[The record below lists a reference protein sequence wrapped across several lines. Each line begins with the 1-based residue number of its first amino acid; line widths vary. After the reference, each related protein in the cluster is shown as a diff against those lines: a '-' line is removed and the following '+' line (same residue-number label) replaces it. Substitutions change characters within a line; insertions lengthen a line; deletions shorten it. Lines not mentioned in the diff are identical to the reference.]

1 MVMAG
6 RSIAAARCTMPIR
19 SGSSTSPTGCRSTPG
34 RPTIPRSNR
43 RRCSSASQRKARR
56 LHRWRRPRKRLDGD
70 VFWPGP
76 QRVVPANAG
85 THTAW
90 THVLALEQR
99 PFFNIEARGYGFLRS
114 QGRPG
119 ASWCRPWLAGMPM
132 THPGEKFYPEGVHW
146 DDPIAR
152 GTLPDLLS
160 KASVQYGARPAIE
173 FRDRPISFTELEA
186 MVEVAASAFLRAGYG
201 KNTSVALFLGNSP
214 DHPVNFFGALKA
226 GARIVPLSPLDGER
240 ALSHK
245 LGDSGAPILV
255 TSDLSALLPMA
266 LKFLEKGLLDR
277 LIVCED
283 DNWGAVG
290 NPHTPIPANPAITT
304 FRAFAEGA
312 TKPMQWP
319 AIAADDVALLQYT
332 GGTTGLPKGA
342 MLSHGNLTSAV
353 SIYDVWGKAARAKRD
368 AVERVICV
376 LPLFHIYALTVILLR
391 SLTRGDLISLHQRFD
406 VEAVMRDIEVK
417 RATAFPGV
425 PTMWIAIASLPDLES
440 RDLSSLVSC
449 GSGGAPLPVE
459 VARIF
464 ERKVGM
470 KLKSGWGMTE
480 TCSPGTGHPKE
491 GPDKPGSI
499 GLMLP
504 GIEMDVVSLEDP
516 RQLMPVGEV
525 GEIRIRGPNVTKG
538 YWNRPKE
545 TAEAF
550 VGDRF
555 LTGDIGYMDED
566 GYFYLVDR
574 KKDMIIS
581 GGFNVYPSVIE
592 SATYEHP
599 DVEEVVVIGIPD
611 TYRGEAA
618 KAFVKLRRG
627 AKTLDLEGL
636 NAFLADKIGR
646 HEMPTALEIRDS
658 LPRTPVGKLSKKELI
673 EEERKK
679 HDEAPAPAPEPL
691 KRARS

>member
-1 MVMAG
+1 
-6 RSIAAARCTMPIR
+6 
-19 SGSSTSPTGCRSTPG
+19 
-34 RPTIPRSNR
+34 
-43 RRCSSASQRKARR
+43 
-56 LHRWRRPRKRLDGD
+56 
-70 VFWPGP
+70 
-76 QRVVPANAG
+76 
-85 THTAW
+85 
-90 THVLALEQR
+90 
-99 PFFNIEARGYGFLRS
+99 
-114 QGRPG
+114 
-119 ASWCRPWLAGMPM
+119 M
-132 THPGEKFYPEGVHW
+132 THPGEQFYPQGVRW

-160 KASVQYGARPAIE
+160 QAAAEFGAQPAIE
-173 FRDRPISFTELEA
+173 FRDRPISYGELEA
-186 MVEVAASAFLRAGYG
+186 LAENAAAAFLRAGYG
-201 KNTSVALFLGNSP
+201 RDRSVALFLGNTP
-214 DHPVNFFGALKA
+214 DHPVHFFGALKA
-226 GARIVPLSPLDGER
+226 GARVVHLSPLDGEI

-245 LGDSGAPILV
+245 LADSGARVLV
-255 TSDLSALLPMA
+255 TSNLSALLPTA
-266 LKFLEKGLLDR
+266 LKFLAGGLLDR

-283 DNWGAVG
+283 DHWGRAG
-290 NPHTPIPANPAITT
+290 TPQTPLPDDPRIVTAAQFT
-304 FRAFAEGA
+304 AGAER
-312 TKPMQWP
+312 PLRWP
-319 AIAADDVALLQYT
+319 AISADDVALLQYT

-342 MLSHGNLTSAV
+342 MLSHGNLTAAV
-353 SIYDVWGKAARAKRD
+353 SVYDVWGKPARAERN

-376 LPLFHIYALTVILLR
+376 LPLFHIFALTVVLLSSIR
-391 SLTRGDLISLHQRFD
+391 RGHLISLHQRFD

-425 PTMWIAIASLPDLES
+425 PTMWIAIAALPDLDK

-504 GIEMDVVSLEDP
+504 GIEIDVVSLEDP
-516 RQLMPVGEV
+516 TQLMPVGEV
-525 GEIRIRGPNVTKG
+525 GEIRIRGPNVTRG

-555 LTGDIGYMDED
+555 LTGDIGYMDAD

-581 GGFNVYPSVIE
+581 GGFNVYPQMIEQAIYTHPAVQEVI
-592 SATYEHP
+592 
-599 DVEEVVVIGIPD
+599 VIGIPD
-611 TYRGEAA
+611 DYRGEAA
-618 KAFVKLRRG
+618 KAFVRLRNG
-627 AKTLDLEGL
+627 AKAFTLDELR
-636 NAFLADKIGR
+636 AFLAGKLGR
-646 HEMPTALEIRDS
+646 HEIPAALDFVDE
-658 LPRTPVGKLSKKELI
+658 LPRTSVGKLSRHEL
-673 EEERKK
+673 RQRQSPP
-679 HDEAPAPAPEPL
+679 PAASVKPQHVATGG
-691 KRARS
+691 RS